1 MVQKYNTFIKISLIN
16 YMKLKTLF
24 LIITISCL
32 NIVVAQTNDLPHIV
46 KKDNRYALIVDG
58 EPFLILGAQCN
69 NSSAWPATLPY
80 VFSAMKALNVNTLEI
95 PVYWEQFEPQE
106 GVFDYSVVDEILIK
120 ARENNLRLVLLWFG
134 TWKNSSNHYMPVW
147 MKLQPDK
154 YPNMINSKGEEIDSP
169 SPHIEA
175 TLKADIKAFSALMK
189 HLKEIDKQHTVI
201 MVQVENEP
209 GCWDSQRDFSKNAE
223 KLFNKPIPEEIL
235 KALKLSPVSNK
246 SWTDVFG
253 KDADEFFYTWHVATF
268 INQVAKAGK
277 EIYPLPLYVNAAV
290 RNPFNPGV
298 YEVGGPTDNV
308 FHIWEAAAPDIDILS
323 PDIYENDTEVYL
335 KLLELYSYSDNPLFV
350 PETKF
355 QNPFPRFFYSALGYG
370 AIGYAPFGLDN
381 ARVRIKEDGEV
392 MTDEELLEPT
402 ALNYRIFKPMAR
414 EIAKLNFEG
423 KIKTAVQETAID
435 PQSDKGNS
443 TDRKNYITDKTLSF
457 DGWDLNVAFG
467 TFGRLNRLQTQPEQ
481 PDGRILVAELN
492 KNQFLITGY
501 HARVMPKP
509 VAKTQGCDWYY
520 LKVEEGSYENGEFIV
535 KRILNGDQTDWGL
548 IFNTPAVIRVT
559 LYAR

>member
-1 MVQKYNTFIKISLIN
+1 
-16 YMKLKTLF
+16 
-24 LIITISCL
+24 
-32 NIVVAQTNDLPHIV
+32 
-46 KKDNRYALIVDG
+46 
-58 EPFLILGAQCN
+58 
-69 NSSAWPATLPY
+69 
-80 VFSAMKALNVNTLEI
+80 
-95 PVYWEQFEPQE
+95 
-106 GVFDYSVVDEILIK
+106 
-120 ARENNLRLVLLWFG
+120 
-134 TWKNSSNHYMPVW
+134 
-147 MKLQPDK
+147 
-154 YPNMINSKGEEIDSP
+154 
-169 SPHIEA
+169 
-175 TLKADIKAFSALMK
+175 
-189 HLKEIDKQHTVI
+189 
-201 MVQVENEP
+201 
-209 GCWDSQRDFSKNAE
+209 
-223 KLFNKPIPEEIL
+223 
-235 KALKLSPVSNK
+235 
-246 SWTDVFG
+246 
-253 KDADEFFYTWHVATF
+253 
-268 INQVAKAGK
+268 
-277 EIYPLPLYVNAAV
+277 
-290 RNPFNPGV
+290 
-298 YEVGGPTDNV
+298 
-308 FHIWEAAAPDIDILS
+308 
-323 PDIYENDTEVYL
+323 L